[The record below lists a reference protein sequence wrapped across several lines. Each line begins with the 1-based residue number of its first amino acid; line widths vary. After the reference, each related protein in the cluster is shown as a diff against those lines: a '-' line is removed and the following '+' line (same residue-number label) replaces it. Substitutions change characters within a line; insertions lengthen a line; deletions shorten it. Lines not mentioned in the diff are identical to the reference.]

1 MLIECIKIQE
11 ISRLMDTLLTI
22 LRPVCQSGMNL
33 SLKKCLISILQ
44 AMIISWSVN
53 ILKLASEYSS
63 RASVASVVRRI
74 ERFLLRGLIRQ
85 HEAARGILAA
95 LPANGRFILSMDG
108 TSWQLGRFKYYV
120 LAVGICFNGISLPI
134 CFSFLP
140 GHDIT
145 SFVEEIEIMERVVSL
160 IGRERIECL
169 LADREFG
176 NSNFIKW
183 LQINNI
189 RHCLRLRENM
199 YLRKEGQKKGRK
211 LREVLSSLRPGESV
225 VLRDVWL
232 TRKNTRV
239 RIYATRRTGRN
250 GEESLIILASPL
262 ECDYTEALYRK
273 RWTLETAFRA
283 MKSAGFNMED
293 THLGERRFENML
305 VLLMIA
311 FAAVFIDG
319 LLKIESLPIP
329 MIKSRNVQ
337 RMSIFRYGYVNLL
350 HDFWA
355 NVKNEAAK
363 PT

>member
-1 MLIECIKIQE
+1 M
-11 ISRLMDTLLTI
+11 
-22 LRPVCQSGMNL
+22 RPICQSGMNL

-44 AMIISWSVN
+44 AMIVSWSVN
-53 ILKLASEYSS
+53 ILRLTSGFASS
-63 RASVASVVRRI
+63 AGVASVVRHI
-74 ERFLLRGLIRQ
+74 ERFLLRELIKQ
-85 HEAARGILAA
+85 HEAARSILDA
-95 LPANGRFILSMDG
+95 LPEKGRFILTMDG
-108 TSWQLGRFKYYV
+108 TSWKLGGFKYYV
-120 LAVGICFNGISLPI
+120 LAVGICFNGISLPV

-145 SFVEEIEIMERVVSL
+145 SFVEEIVIMERGVSL

-183 LQINNI
+183 LHINHI
-189 RHCLRLRENM
+189 RYCLRLRENL
-199 YLRKEGQKKGRK
+199 YLRKKGYKKGRM
-211 LREVLSSLRPGESV
+211 LREVLSSLRLGESI
-225 VLRDVWL
+225 VLNDVWL
-232 TRKNTRV
+232 MRKNTRV

-250 GEESLIILASPL
+250 GEKSLIILASPL
-262 ECDYTEALYRK
+262 ECDYTEVLYRK

-283 MKSAGFNMED
+283 LKSAGFNMEE
-293 THLGERRFENML
+293 THPGEKRFENML
-305 VLLMIA
+305 TLLMIA
-311 FAAVFIDG
+311 LAAVFIDG
-319 LLKIESLPIP
+319 ILKIEALPIP
-329 MIKSRNVQ
+329 MMKSRNVQ

>member
-1 MLIECIKIQE
+1 
-11 ISRLMDTLLTI
+11 MDTLLTI
-22 LRPVCQSGMNL
+22 LRPICQSGMNL

-44 AMIISWSVN
+44 AMIVSWSVN
-53 ILKLASEYSS
+53 ILKLASEFASS
-63 RASVASVVRRI
+63 AGVASVVRRI
-74 ERFLLRGLIRQ
+74 ERFLLRGLIKQ
-85 HEAARGILAA
+85 HEAARSILDA
-95 LPANGRFILSMDG
+95 LPAKGRFILSMDG
-108 TSWQLGRFKYYV
+108 TSWKLGGFKYYV

-145 SFVEEIEIMERVVSL
+145 SFVEEIGIMERVVSMM
-160 IGRERIECL
+160 GRERIECL

-183 LQINNI
+183 LQINHI
-189 RHCLRLRENM
+189 RYCIRLRENL
-199 YLRKEGQKKGRK
+199 YLRKEGHKKGRM
-211 LREVLSSLRPGESV
+211 LREVLSSLRHGESI
-225 VLRDVWL
+225 VLHDVWL
-232 TRKNTRV
+232 MRKNTRV

-262 ECDYTEALYRK
+262 ECDYTEVLYRK

-283 MKSAGFNMED
+283 LKSAGFNMEE
-293 THLGERRFENML
+293 THLGEKRFENML

-311 FAAVFIDG
+311 FAAAFING
-319 LLKIESLPIP
+319 LVKIKSLPIP
-329 MIKSRNVQ
+329 MMKSRNVQ
-337 RMSIFRYGYVNLL
+337 RLSIFRYGYINLL

-355 NVKNEAAK
+355 IVKNEAAK